1 MSKEHEGRAVVS
13 IGYINAVLPMNDAIE
28 LFKHLQKVEFLESE
42 YKNRMTSWFFN
53 ESIEVTL
60 KVFTNEQYAK
70 AKLYTERKNDEHAS

>member
-1 MSKEHEGRAVVS
+1 MSKEHEGRAIVS

-42 YKNRMTSWFFN
+42 YKNAMTSWFFN
-53 ESIEVTL
+53 ERIEVTL

-70 AKLYTERKNDEHAS
+70 AKLYTERKNDER

>member
-1 MSKEHEGRAVVS
+1 MSKEHEGRAIVS

-42 YKNRMTSWFFN
+42 YKNGMTSWFFN
-53 ESIEVTL
+53 ERSEVTL

-70 AKLYTERKNDEHAS
+70 AKLYTERKNDER